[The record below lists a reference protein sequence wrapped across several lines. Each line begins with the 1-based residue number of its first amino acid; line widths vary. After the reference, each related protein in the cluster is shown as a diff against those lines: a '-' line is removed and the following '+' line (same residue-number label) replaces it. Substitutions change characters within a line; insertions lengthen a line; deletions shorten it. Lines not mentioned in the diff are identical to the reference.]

1 MIKGTVRTEQEY
13 RAINMDSSSSLKEFS
28 KDRKKYYKKYILGEK
43 IEDDETKAATMGRL
57 VETKL
62 MEPEFFDD
70 RFFPSLCQ
78 STPTGMML
86 DFVEALYKYTKEA
99 TDEEG
104 TVTRSFEEL
113 SQDAYRDSGYKIAYD
128 RVIKSFLGSE
138 AEVYYQEI
146 REVRSKGLTV
156 VSIQDVAN
164 CEKIVEQLQNDPFVG
179 PIVNQTRTSRYDVYN
194 QYQIDGLEHEGI
206 LLKGMMDKIIIDHE
220 EKTIQA
226 YDLKCTWA
234 VENFY
239 SEYYLYRRGDIQGLV
254 YYYLIRNTFKDLIV
268 EGYTVK
274 PMIFIVCDSTGY
286 FSPLLYPM
294 TIDHLKETNV
304 GYTIKD
310 RYYPGLQEIIED
322 LKWAKENDVWNISRT
337 NYINNGVAKLG

>member
-1 MIKGTVRTEQEY
+1 MIFSTKYLTNKMIKGTAKTEQEY
-13 RAINMDSSSSLKEFS
+13 RAIKMDSSSSLKEFA
-28 KDRKKYYKKYILGEK
+28 KDRKKYYRKYILGEDV
-43 IEDDETKAATMGRL
+43 EDDETKAATMGRL

-62 MEPEFFDD
+62 MEPELFDD
-70 RFFPSLCQ
+70 RFFPSVCQ

-86 DFVEALYKYTKEA
+86 DFVEALYRHTKEA

-104 TVTRSFEEL
+104 MVTRSFDEL
-113 SQDAYRDSGYKIAYD
+113 SQDAYRDSGYKITYD

-156 VSIQDVAN
+156 VSVQDVAN
-164 CEKIVEQLQNDPFVG
+164 CEKIVEQLQNDPFIG

-194 QYQIDGLEHEGI
+194 QYQIEGI
-206 LLKGMMDKIIIDHE
+206 EYKGLMLKGMMDKIIIDHE
-220 EKTIQA
+220 DKTIQA

-239 SEYYLYRRGDIQGLV
+239 NDYYLYRRGDIQGAV
-254 YYYLIRNTFKDLIV
+254 YYHLIAEHFSELR
-268 EGYTVK
+268 EAGYTIK
-274 PMIFIVCDSTGY
+274 PIIFIVCDSMGY

-294 TIDHLKETNV
+294 NM
-304 GYTIKD
+304 
-310 RYYPGLQEIIED
+310 
-322 LKWAKENDVWNISRT
+322 
-337 NYINNGVAKLG
+337 